1 MATSAARCGERE
13 PWPRP
18 VRIAHVLDTRAIDQ
32 LFSRLA
38 ALDPAAAAE
47 VPAKVGADPFRSLVG
62 VMLSAQS
69 RDAMTA
75 RASAKLFA
83 VAATPEAILALEEI
97 RLAELIKDAGLYIV
111 KARNIRRMCAVL
123 VERHGGVVP
132 QTRDELMALPG
143 VGRKSA
149 DILLRFVFDEP
160 VVAVD
165 THVFRVATR
174 TGLAQGRT
182 EPQVATALEQQIP
195 ARWRRGAHLWLL
207 ELGKR
212 FCKPRRPRC
221 TSCPIVGS
229 CEGNG
234 LGAPR
239 LIARSS
245 PA

>member
-1 MATSAARCGERE
+1 MLE
-13 PWPRP
+13 
-18 VRIAHVLDTRAIDQ
+18 VIAIDQ
-32 LFSRLA
+32 LFARLA
-38 ALDPAAAAE
+38 GLDPAAAAE

-69 RDAMTA
+69 RDEMTA

-83 VAATPEAILALEEI
+83 VADTPEAILALEES
-97 RLAELIKDAGLYIV
+97 RLAALIKDAGLYVV
-111 KARNIRRMCAVL
+111 KARNIRRMCVVL
-123 VERHGGVVP
+123 LERHGGVVP
-132 QTRDELMALPG
+132 RTRAELMALPG

-174 TGLAQGRT
+174 SGLAQGRT
-182 EPQVATALEQQIP
+182 EAQVAAQLEHRIP
-195 ARWRRGAHLWLL
+195 ERWRRGAHLWLL

-221 TSCPIVGS
+221 ERCPIASLCERNGS
-229 CEGNG
+229 A
-234 LGAPR
+234 AP
-239 LIARSS
+239 A
-245 PA
+245 